1 LIEWHLDP
9 VYIVNHWSDE
19 LLSLMSEKLVKRKE
33 RELDAIKNRNRG
45 NDTIPDTELFNMM
58 GNKLDVVKE

>member
-1 LIEWHLDP
+1 MIEWHLDP